1 MDKKGFSL
9 IEIIFV
15 LLIMSIIITLAVSK
29 FDTAFDKTN
38 ITKIK
43 SDIVQI
49 RAGINLY
56 KNKMILKNET
66 DTFATLENTN
76 NKNEL
81 FSKVLQKPI
90 LKGEENRATSWSKI
104 SNNTYKVF
112 IDSTHSIEFIF
123 DNSKYTF
130 DCDVKDELCKEL
142 DL

>member
-15 LLIMSIIITLAVSK
+15 LLTITIIITVAVSK
-29 FDTAFDKTN
+29 FDQALDNTN

-66 DTFATLENTN
+66 VSFDSLDDNDN
-76 NKNEL
+76 LL
-81 FSKVLQKPI
+81 FNRVLQTPI
-90 LKGEENRATSWSKI
+90 LSSNENIAKAWSKI
-104 SNNTYKVF
+104 SNTQYKVF
-112 IDSTHSIEFIF
+112 LDNENALEFNF
-123 DNSKYTF
+123 DTTKYTF
-130 DCDVKDELCKEL
+130 DCDITNTFCKEL
-142 DL
+142 NL